1 MILPINNPLI
11 KRYSELGCV
20 CKNSITPR
28 KSFRINTLKISEEE
42 LINRLKNLN
51 VKLEKIPY
59 LNDGYFYEADFS
71 LSSTTEYLQG
81 YFYIQESASQLPV
94 ISLNPQPGD
103 LVLDMCASP
112 GSKTTQIAQLM
123 NDKGTIIAVD
133 IDSRRLSS
141 LRNNIERCGVKN
153 TLVIKKDARFI
164 FDLGM
169 VYDKILLDA
178 PCSGNYAIEEEFFQK
193 KSIPGIQERSR
204 VQKEL
209 LKAAEKA
216 LKKDGILVYS
226 TCSLEPE
233 ENELNVNWFLK
244 KFPGMI
250 LEDSGLKIGDSGIT
264 VVFKEK
270 LSESIKLTKRIW
282 PEKTK
287 TQGFFIAKFRK
298 IK

>member
-11 KRYSELGCV
+11 RRYSELGCE
-20 CKNSITPR
+20 CKNSIIPK
-28 KSFRINTLKISEEE
+28 KSLRINSLKISEEE
-42 LINRLKNLN
+42 LVKRLTNLN
-51 VKLEKIPY
+51 VKLEKIHY

-81 YFYIQESASQLPV
+81 YFYIQESASQLPAL
-94 ISLNPQPGD
+94 SLNPLPNE

-123 NDKGTIIAVD
+123 KNTGTIIAID
-133 IDSRRLSS
+133 IDSRRLMS
-141 LRNNIERCGVKN
+141 LRNNLERCGIIN
-153 TLVIKKDARFI
+153 TLVIKKDSRFI

-169 VYDKILLDA
+169 QFDKILLDA

-204 VQKEL
+204 IQKEL
-209 LKAAEKA
+209 LKAAEKS
-216 LKKDGILVYS
+216 LKKDGIIIYS

-233 ENELNVNWFLK
+233 ENELNINWFLK
-244 KFPGMI
+244 KFPNMT
-250 LEDSGLKIGDSGIT
+250 LEDTGLSIGDEGLTTI
-264 VVFKEK
+264 FKEK
-270 LSESIKLTKRIW
+270 LDKRISLCKRLW

-287 TQGFFIAKFRK
+287 TQGFFIAKLRK